1 MTSARARVRSHLIM
15 SDNIVARSASGRSL
29 ACALRRA
36 VRVRR
41 AIAAWKSVSLSPLVS
56 AFSVKSL
63 LALGTGG
70 RQHTYT
76 DIINTEHFLADLCT

>member
-15 SDNIVARSASGRSL
+15 SDNIVARSGRSL

-70 RQHTYT
+70 RQHTDT